1 MWKMRMEERE
11 QWGEGPDRG
20 VQQGIRK
27 WGRRTES
34 RNFAE
39 EDKVRT
45 LRRSV

>member
-1 MWKMRMEERE
+1 MKMEEKT

-20 VQQGIRK
+20 VQQVIKK
-27 WGRRTES
+27 WGGRTES